1 MTSRIFSLF
10 DDRLG
15 LLYLRDCKGK
25 LHLETTMCLNSVGE
39 YTQKCYGENTSG
51 GDVRSSQFK
60 GGS

>member
-1 MTSRIFSLF
+1 MASRIFSLF

-39 YTQKCYGENTSG
+39 YTQKCYGEKHEWRGRQIKS
-51 GDVRSSQFK
+51 V
-60 GGS
+60 

>member
-25 LHLETTMCLNSVGE
+25 LHLEKTMCLNSVGE
-39 YTQKCYGENTSG
+39 HTRKC
-51 GDVRSSQFK
+51 
-60 GGS
+60 